1 MTTTTHWQST
11 RSLKKKNATNVQ
23 PGGTVSI
30 PVAINIPQV
39 ANQSSE
45 IQRELGA
52 SAGQVEMFVNVTI
65 HLSGT
70 VNGQPVDRTR
80 QSQISIQ
87 LGTGTYQV
95 AWNGPVTSEHE
106 NTRVVQVPA
115 ASGPLHAIGG
125 PLLLFASLSAL
136 AMLIVVHGRDVV
148 SLSDAER
155 DRLAYNDD
163 RSDFDEWITPI
174 RLPDETLDGPE
185 AEAASL
191 QDLVEFAIDTDSAVI
206 EDADR
211 DAYFVFHDNVRY
223 AYYPSEPVTD
233 ATDINDSS
241 QTLFE
246 DVPGVLPSNT
256 VEEEEPREE

>member
-1 MTTTTHWQST
+1 MSLVTTHWQST
-11 RSLKKKNATNVQ
+11 QSLKKKNATNVQ
-23 PGGTVSI
+23 PGDTVSV

-45 IQRELGA
+45 IQSELGA
-52 SAGQVEMFVNVTI
+52 SAGQVETFVNVTV

-70 VNGQPVDRTR
+70 VNGQPVDRT
-80 QSQISIQ
+80 QQYQIPIR

-95 AWNGPVTSEHE
+95 SWNGPVTNEHE

-136 AMLIVVHGRDVV
+136 AMLIVVHGRDAV

-163 RSDFDEWITPI
+163 RSDFDEWITAI

-191 QDLVEFAIDTDSAVI
+191 QDLVDFAIDTDSAVI
-206 EDADR
+206 S
-211 DAYFVFHDNVRY
+211 V
-223 AYYPSEPVTD
+223 
-233 ATDINDSS
+233 SS
-241 QTLFE
+241 LS
-246 DVPGVLPSNT
+246 L
-256 VEEEEPREE
+256 